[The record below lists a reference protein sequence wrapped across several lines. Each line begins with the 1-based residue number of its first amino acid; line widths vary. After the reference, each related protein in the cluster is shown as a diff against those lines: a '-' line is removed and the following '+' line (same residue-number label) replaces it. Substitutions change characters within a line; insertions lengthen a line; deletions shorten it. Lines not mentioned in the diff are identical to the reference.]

1 MEGWMVIT
9 IQVAVTFSLLSTT
22 QVEQSSGPSS
32 LGHQVVIMIMELPPT
47 HPETSMC
54 QETHMEDW
62 MGILVQA
69 ALTSSWLSTNPVGQ
83 SSELGH

>member
-1 MEGWMVIT
+1 MVIT

-54 QETHMEDW
+54 QETHMEEQFIYKGCDMDEKKVW
-62 MGILVQA
+62 
-69 ALTSSWLSTNPVGQ
+69 
-83 SSELGH
+83 